1 MCEKGCRATRDMDTR
16 VSTPLLKHFKERI
29 ACGDLRKE
37 GKMGERQ
44 RKSRGRKKLKAE
56 EAEVSNGNKFL
67 SGGAASILSQFF
79 VRHSEQ

>member
-44 RKSRGRKKLKAE
+44 RKGKEGKGGGGGELETHREVICSCDDTLCVKSACTLKG
-56 EAEVSNGNKFL
+56 SW
-67 SGGAASILSQFF
+67 
-79 VRHSEQ
+79 